1 MKISFLFCSFTHNRT
16 DSVAPNPLRSLL
28 YICPERNP
36 GSCVVG
42 WGLIARENIVAGRLY
57 LTRQAATFLKFA
69 KSTNDPKL
77 AAFLVEKAADL
88 KSQVEETGKPD
99 PSPVAPDVEP
109 CPDT

>member
-1 MKISFLFCSFTHNRT
+1 MATAKPG
-16 DSVAPNPLRSLL
+16 SVALNPLSTLL
-28 YICPERNP
+28 YICPGTKSRFP
-36 GSCVVG
+36 RD
-42 WGLIARENIVAGRLY
+42 WMGLASRENIVAGRLY

-99 PSPVAPDVEP
+99 PSPLAPDVEP
-109 CPDT
+109 PRDP